1 VLRQEAAA
9 ILRAAGARLTTAR
22 AIDSFTHALG
32 TVRMGLD
39 PSTSPL
45 DANGRFRGFANLFVS
60 DASALPT
67 AAAVNP
73 ALTIMANAL
82 RVGAHLA
89 SSPRWLRP
97 TARRERWEVSH
108 AFA

>member
-1 VLRQEAAA
+1 
-9 ILRAAGARLTTAR
+9 
-22 AIDSFTHALG
+22 
-32 TVRMGLD
+32 
-39 PSTSPL
+39 
-45 DANGRFRGFANLFVS
+45 VS

-89 SSPRWLRP
+89 SSPRWLGP